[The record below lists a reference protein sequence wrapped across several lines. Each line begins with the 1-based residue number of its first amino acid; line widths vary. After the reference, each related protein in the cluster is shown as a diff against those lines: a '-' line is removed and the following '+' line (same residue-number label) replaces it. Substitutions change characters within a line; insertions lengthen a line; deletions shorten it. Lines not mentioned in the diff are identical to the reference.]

1 MSKVTTILQ
10 YIITAIGTLSGL
22 YATVKLGIYGMAHME
37 KNPQKVEQARDGLKN
52 VAIGLLIT
60 IAAAAIVSWLKAA

>member
-1 MSKVTTILQ
+1 
-10 YIITAIGTLSGL
+10 
-22 YATVKLGIYGMAHME
+22 MAHME

>member
-10 YIITAIGTLSGL
+10 YIITAIGTIAGL

-37 KNPQKVEQARDGLKN
+37 KNPQKVEQARDGFIFNGQIWSNFKYQRRDYLC
-52 VAIGLLIT
+52 
-60 IAAAAIVSWLKAA
+60 